1 MMLQD
6 LVLHSAQ
13 RYATEIAVVAPNG
26 SLTYKELDRQA
37 DQLAHRLWDRK
48 VRVGD
53 RVGIYLLKSTDA
65 IVAMQGILRLGAIY
79 VPLDPLSPV
88 DRVTKIIN
96 DCSMKLVITS
106 PELAKLLF
114 QKNIDISFTL
124 TQEQSDSSV
133 ADSTGSTSLALPSK
147 TKRRSSPEINEEDIA
162 YILYTSGSTGIP
174 KGVCITH
181 KNALTFITWAAK
193 TLHITSKDRLS
204 NHAGF
209 YFDLSVFDLYVAF
222 LTGATVILIPEKSS
236 FSPVHLA
243 QFLREHKITVW
254 YSVPTVLILM
264 LEQGELGNYDYP
276 ELHTVIFAG
285 EVFPINK
292 LKALKS
298 QWPQKHFFNF
308 YGPTETNVCAAYE
321 VKEIA
326 PEWKVSV
333 PIGSICSGN
342 KGWVE
347 KENHQR
353 AHVGEEGE
361 LIIQGPTVMKGY
373 WGSSWEHSD
382 VYRSGDIVKILAEE
396 VYLYIGRLDHMVKI
410 KGNRI
415 ELGEIEAALSKM
427 PSVKEALVYTE
438 GESSEIKI
446 LACLR
451 TNGTNPTLLEI
462 KRHCFKI
469 LPKYM
474 IPDKVRFLASV
485 PRTANGKIDRPKVR
499 EEIGIF

>member
-13 RYATEIAVVAPNG
+13 RYPAGIAVVAPNG
-26 SLTYKELDRQA
+26 SLTYQELDRQA
-37 DQLAHRLWDRK
+37 DQMAHLLGDRK

-65 IVAMQGILRLGAIY
+65 IVAMQGILRVGAIY
-79 VPLDPLSPV
+79 VPVDPSSPV
-88 DRVTKIIN
+88 DRVIKIIN

-106 PELAKLLF
+106 PELAEPFLQKRIDTLF
-114 QKNIDISFTL
+114 IF
-124 TQEQSDSSV
+124 TQENSDNSV
-133 ADSTGSTSLALPSK
+133 AANSCSTSLALHSQEERID
-147 TKRRSSPEINEEDIA
+147 TPEINEEDIA

-181 KNALTFITWAAK
+181 KNALAFITWAAK
-193 TLHITSKDRLS
+193 TLHITPKDRLS

-222 LTGATVILIPEKSS
+222 LTGATVYLIPEKSS

-243 QFLREHKITVW
+243 QFLREQKITVW
-254 YSVPTVLILM
+254 YSVPTALILM
-264 LEQGELGNYDYP
+264 LEQGDLGNYDYP

-285 EVFPINK
+285 EVFPVDK
-292 LKALKS
+292 LKTLKS
-298 QWPQKHFFNF
+298 EWPQKHFFNF
-308 YGPTETNVCAAYE
+308 YGPTETNVCTAYE
-321 VKEIA
+321 VKEID

-333 PIGSICSGN
+333 PIGSMCSGN
-342 KGWVE
+342 QGWVE

-353 AHVGEEGE
+353 AQVGEEGE

-373 WGSSWEHSD
+373 WGSSWPRSD
-382 VYRSGDIVKILAEE
+382 VYRSGDIVKILAED
-396 VYLYIGRLDHMVKI
+396 VYTYIGRLDHMVKI

-438 GESSEIKI
+438 GESSQTRI

-451 TNGTNPTLLEI
+451 TNGTNPTLLEV

-474 IPDKVRFLASV
+474 IPDKVHYV
-485 PRTANGKIDRPKVR
+485 HIIPRSPNGKVDRRKLQTYFLP
-499 EEIGIF
+499 